1 VAKSNRLAEILAAL
15 QKEESVLDVQ
25 LGKVRDAIAALGD
38 VARDYK
44 VRQGVRKAKTV
55 ARNVRT
61 MSTAQRKAVALRMR
75 EYWAKRR
82 RAK

>member
-1 VAKSNRLAEILAAL
+1 MAKSNRLAGILTAL
-15 QKEESVLDVQ
+15 QKEESVLDAQ

-61 MSTAQRKAVALRMR
+61 MSTVQRKAVALRMR

-82 RAK
+82 KAK